1 VGPVAAGWWLFTVA
15 VALVLVTFVHFLG
28 GEEREAPVRDIYAV
42 YGNPVW
48 GVLAL
53 VVLYGLLLSL
63 ATLLVAALR
72 AVSSRR
78 ARLGGKDNDQGCLL
92 RRPGVG
98 GLACRERV
106 RDQGGDPPFVGMVSK
121 VTTLAASSA
130 SSAGTAGRRVMM
142 SGASLS
148 TSSSRISG
156 SKGI

>member
-1 VGPVAAGWWLFTVA
+1 MGQRDVGSEALAAGVVGAGVCGDGLRFAAPRRPRRAGQAFGLAVCGGGHAVHVRFAGVWAALAGDLREFVGPVAAGWWLFTVA

-78 ARLGGKDNDQGCLL
+78 AR
-92 RRPGVG
+92 
-98 GLACRERV
+98 A
-106 RDQGGDPPFVGMVSK
+106 
-121 VTTLAASSA
+121 
-130 SSAGTAGRRVMM
+130 
-142 SGASLS
+142 
-148 TSSSRISG
+148 
-156 SKGI
+156 

>member
-78 ARLGGKDNDQGCLL
+78 
-92 RRPGVG
+92 
-98 GLACRERV
+98 V
-106 RDQGGDPPFVGMVSK
+106 R
-121 VTTLAASSA
+121 A
-130 SSAGTAGRRVMM
+130 
-142 SGASLS
+142 
-148 TSSSRISG
+148 
-156 SKGI
+156 

>member
-28 GEEREAPVRDIYAV
+28 GEEREAPGRDIYAV

-78 ARLGGKDNDQGCLL
+78 AR
-92 RRPGVG
+92 
-98 GLACRERV
+98 A
-106 RDQGGDPPFVGMVSK
+106 
-121 VTTLAASSA
+121 
-130 SSAGTAGRRVMM
+130 
-142 SGASLS
+142 
-148 TSSSRISG
+148 
-156 SKGI
+156 